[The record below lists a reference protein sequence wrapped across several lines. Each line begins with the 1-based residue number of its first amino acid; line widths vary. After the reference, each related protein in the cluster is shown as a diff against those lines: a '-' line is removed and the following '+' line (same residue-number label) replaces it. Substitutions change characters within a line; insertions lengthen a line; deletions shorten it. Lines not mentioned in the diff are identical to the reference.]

1 MRKQDNYYGVS
12 YKDIFSIKYL
22 HLILTLLIIGNVVT
36 ISLNINQT
44 QGFSN
49 SDPTIFNYIE
59 AYSDKKGLLRDKNY
73 PTFNLQSYHPG
84 PNPYMYLLYLSW
96 EINKLT
102 GVNVMYL
109 FNLFLLIMPY
119 LYLSII
125 FYILYRYKLNN
136 ILLSALAFTLLIPLT
151 NTITYLN
158 ATSRGSNRVD
168 IGTVHISIFAYA
180 LFLSLL
186 ISIKK
191 PNSSHLIL
199 LLTSA
204 LVIQQHFTGLA
215 LGSLA
220 FLYAILLIYRSNN
233 RAKLYKYVITLFI
246 GTTPLIIRFINDPLF
261 IYKAV
266 KRNNIITSNTN
277 GVDRIFI
284 DNYDKGVEFLYS
296 LTPFSL
302 IRCGNVDKSCFD
314 EKVPFIAIT
323 AVLSLIY
330 IIYLLIKSDNIAK
343 IFIITFTIF
352 MLYQISISHE
362 PNHGANIIG
371 LIYGII
377 NYFVSKLNIKKIIF
391 LSLSIILYSLINL
404 NTIIY
409 MPDTYRALDDKFL
422 KIISNEKIKF
432 NICPLLYQDT
442 INCSEGNSD
451 IMKIYNGD
459 NIGQIFL
466 LELLNNRNDICLYPN
481 NIKLGSLDK
490 LKCTDKEL
498 LDKNRMELFTL
509 PDTYNLLPNKINKY
523 YKLAHFSDKR
533 KVYCNNIKSNI
544 DIACKNQLIN
554 DYGLDTSGT
563 LYGYKEGL
571 NIKYYIKLLDI
582 SNNKLLNYDFTRIE
596 DQKYPTI
603 NEVIK

>member
-1 MRKQDNYYGVS
+1 MKIS
-12 YKDIFSIKYL
+12 YKDILNIKYL
-22 HLILTLLIIGNVVT
+22 YLILTLLIIGNVVT

-44 QGFSN
+44 QGFTN

-96 EINKLT
+96 EINKIT

-119 LYLSII
+119 LYLFII
-125 FYILYRYKLNN
+125 FFILYRYKLNN

-151 NTITYLN
+151 NTISYLHG
-158 ATSRGSNRVD
+158 TSRGSNRVD

-233 RAKLYKYVITLFI
+233 RAKLYKYVITFFI
-246 GTTPLIIRFINDPLF
+246 GTAPLIIRFINDPLF

-277 GVDRIFI
+277 GADRIFI
-284 DNYDKGVEFLYS
+284 DNYDKGVDFLYT

-302 IRCGNVDKSCFD
+302 IRCGNVERSCFD
-314 EKVPFIAIT
+314 DKVPYIAIT

-352 MLYQISISHE
+352 MLYQISISYE

-377 NYFVSKLNIKKIIF
+377 NYFVSKLNIKKIII
-391 LSLSIILYSLINL
+391 LSLSIIIYSLINL

-409 MPDTYRALDDKFL
+409 TPDTYRALDDKFL
-422 KIISNEKIKF
+422 KIISNEIIKF
-432 NICPLLYQDT
+432 NICPLLFQDT
-442 INCSEGNSD
+442 INCNEGNSD
-451 IMKIYNGD
+451 IMKIYKGD

-481 NIKLGSLDK
+481 NLELGSLNK

-498 LDKNRMELFTL
+498 SEKDRMDLFTL
-509 PDTYNLLPNKINKY
+509 PDTYNLLPNKIDKY
-523 YKLAHFSDKR
+523 YKLAHFSDNR
-533 KVYCNNIKSNI
+533 KVSCNNIKSNI
-544 DIACKNQLIN
+544 DISCKSELSPYNS
-554 DYGLDTSGT
+554 YSFDTSGT

-582 SNNKLLNYDFTRIE
+582 SNNKLLNYDFTKIE